1 MTNEIHQTLTAEE
14 ITAAKSSN
22 YFEDNGAWGDR
33 KRGL

>member
-1 MTNEIHQTLTAEE
+1 MNKYYQTLTPEE

-22 YFEDNGAWGDR
+22 YFEDNGAWGDK